1 MPSVNRW
8 FFWLQNVLLTVKRTP
23 VFLPAAIAGATVAS
37 LPGCPRVASSNEVEE
52 SLPYRQMRKPL
63 FVIVTAAIFLAARP
77 SPVRASAPGTVPR
90 EQLAASLAQAQSA
103 WQQMADPAI
112 AGSLLMEAEARY
124 AAATTAVVD
133 EINALDQS
141 SGEEPAWN
149 WQGPGSTHLE
159 AGGFVLELAAPEST
173 KGAWKRGVYDRI
185 ETIHRPHV
193 NRDVPTGLR
202 AGLGATVLAVRDA
215 TEARLA
221 REPGLPARG
230 YHLPATVVLDFSG
243 AATARPHRVKL
254 EVLDPRQIVEWR
266 LGKRRTLPVG
276 ADFSTPV
283 NEEVGTHVFGRLSF
297 LGFFRPQRAL
307 EYSGLYSFGPFEPTK
322 IPVVFIHGLNSDPSI
337 WANATTDL
345 LADPALSRRYQF
357 WYYFYP
363 TGVPAIASAHRLRDA
378 LDHMRAVYDPAGT
391 NPNLNQLILVG
402 HSMGGLLAHLLVIDS
417 GSSFYD
423 AYFGAPLEK
432 LPVSSAARTSIRRNL
447 FFTARPDVDEV
458 IFISTPHRGSSLAD
472 WGIVRF
478 LAKLIAIPENLL
490 QLSTQ
495 ILTLNV
501 ELLNPSLRNSGLP
514 GFSVIDS
521 LSPRNPY
528 FRAIEKQTI
537 RRPFHSIIGDR
548 GRGDTPNSSDGVVG
562 YHSSHWDGARSEQIV
577 PFGHSCTSQPLVFGA
592 IHQLIR
598 QEMAEQKTKSVEK
611 SSRP

>member
-1 MPSVNRW
+1 MLKP
-8 FFWLQNVLLTVKRTP
+8 
-23 VFLPAAIAGATVAS
+23 FL
-37 LPGCPRVASSNEVEE
+37 
-52 SLPYRQMRKPL
+52 
-63 FVIVTAAIFLAARP
+63 VIVAVTFLLAAKP
-77 SPVRASAPGTVPR
+77 SSVGARETSAGSH
-90 EQLAASLAQAQSA
+90 EELATSLAQAESA
-103 WQQMADPAI
+103 WQQMANPATPDP
-112 AGSLLMEAEARY
+112 LLVQAEARY
-124 AAATTAVVD
+124 AEATTAVVD
-133 EINALDQS
+133 ELNALDQG
-141 SGEEPAWN
+141 SGAPTWN
-149 WQGPGSTHLE
+149 WLTLGSTRIE
-159 AGGFVLELAAPEST
+159 AGDFVLNLAGPET
-173 KGAWKRGVYDRI
+173 TEGGWKRGVFDRI
-185 ETIHRPHV
+185 KAIHHPHG
-193 NRDVPTGLR
+193 NRTVPTRLR
-202 AGLGATVLAVRDA
+202 PGLGAPVLAFREA
-215 TEARLA
+215 TAARLQ

-230 YHLPATVVLDFSG
+230 YHLPATVVLDFS
-243 AATARPHRVKL
+243 AADDPRPANAHPHRVKL
-254 EVLDPRQIVEWR
+254 AVLDPRQIVEWR
-266 LGKRRTLPVG
+266 LGKSRTLPVA

-283 NEEVGTHVFGRLSF
+283 NEEVGTHVFGHLSF

-307 EYSGLYSFGPFEPTK
+307 EYSGLYSFSPFDPTK

-378 LDHMRAVYDPAGT
+378 LDHMRAAYDPAAI
-391 NPNLNQLILVG
+391 NPNLNKLILVG
-402 HSMGGLLAHLLVIDS
+402 HSMGGLLAHLLVINSD
-417 GSSFYD
+417 SSFYD

-432 LPVSSAARTSIRRNL
+432 LPLAAATRASIRSNL
-447 FFTARPDVDEV
+447 YFTARPDVDEV

-501 ELLNPSLRNSGLP
+501 DLLNPSLRNSGLP

-537 RRPFHSIIGDR
+537 QRPFHSIIGDR

-562 YHSSHWDGARSEQIV
+562 YQSSHWDGARSEQIV
-577 PFGHSCTSQPLVFGA
+577 PFGHSCTSQPLVFKT

-598 QEMAEQKTKSVEK
+598 QELAAQQTKPTPAK
-611 SSRP
+611 GSRHDH